1 MSGIQVQVDSNE
13 KFSID
18 ETKKK
23 IEKDKSSGR
32 LPISSA
38 PLRRAGSGSE
48 ADSDN
53 DDDGENVKEEK
64 EDGINS
70 DMDGQDSKEGDGSMT
85 SDQAVVV
92 LDPGE
97 MSSYGDDE
105 RTEQESDYPPSRK
118 EKNKLPKLD
127 FSLSHIASS
136 STPRTP
142 RKELNSKQPPND
154 ELESKNTEN
163 TTRKKSHSRKGNNG
177 GTQRRRGGRVSP
189 K

>member
-1 MSGIQVQVDSNE
+1 MKNFQLM
-13 KFSID
+13 KP
-18 ETKKK
+18 KKK

-70 DMDGQDSKEGDGSMT
+70 DIDGQDSKEGDGSMT
-85 SDQAVVV
+85 SDQAAVV

-127 FSLSHIASS
+127 FSGSHIASS
-136 STPRTP
+136 PTPRTP
-142 RKELNSKQPPND
+142 RKELNNKQPQND
-154 ELESKNTEN
+154 FELESKNTEN

>member
-1 MSGIQVQVDSNE
+1 LTLV
-13 KFSID
+13 
-18 ETKKK
+18 
-23 IEKDKSSGR
+23 
-32 LPISSA
+32 
-38 PLRRAGSGSE
+38 RRAGSGSE

-64 EDGINS
+64 EES
-70 DMDGQDSKEGDGSMT
+70 EDMDGQDSKEGDT
-85 SDQAVVV
+85 SDQTAVV

-127 FSLSHIASS
+127 FSLSRVPSS
-136 STPRTP
+136 PRTP
-142 RKELNSKQPPND
+142 RKEQSETQNTF
-154 ELESKNTEN
+154 EAESKNTDS
-163 TTRKKSHSRKGNNG
+163 TKKKSHSRKGNNG
-177 GTQRRRGGRVSP
+177 GSQRRRGGRASP